1 MFKDDNHK
9 RIVIG
14 SIVLLVI
21 YFITDF
27 IAEKQTEREKINENN
42 PYLENRKT
50 DAVYIHSIYE
60 IRLKRI
66 VDKILSFSGLVLLS
80 PLYLFIALAIYLE
93 DKGPVLFNQVRV
105 GKNKEFF
112 VLHKFRSMKI
122 STPHDIPTHM
132 LDRPEQYITKVGK
145 FLRKSSLDE
154 LPQIWDIFR
163 GKMSI
168 IGPRPALFNQTD
180 LLFERDK
187 YDANDIMPGLTGLA
201 QISGRDELKIAD
213 KARMDGEYVQILRSG
228 SRNAVIQD
236 IKCFVGTVGSVL
248 RCDGVMEGSVR
259 CDAGFENYAYKKKF
273 CIDKNIRKK
282 VLITGAN
289 SYVGEN
295 FKAYAEK
302 KYQNLE
308 IDTVDMEDN
317 AWHNLDFSIYDTVF
331 HVAGIAHSDVEK
343 VSDKEKRKY
352 YAVNSDLAVEAGK
365 KCKESGVKQ
374 FIFMSSMIIYGDSI
388 FGNRKKVIDETTIP
402 SPTNFYGDSKW
413 KGDVEVR
420 NLQSPEFHVAVLRPP
435 MIYGYGSKGN
445 YQMLAKMAK
454 KLPVFPN
461 IKNSRSILYIDN
473 LCEFVCLLILSG
485 EGGIYFPQNKEYTST
500 TQIAEYI
507 SKAAG
512 NHLLPTNLLNPIVK
526 AIACIPGKTSKLTR
540 KAFGNC
546 IYSQKLSQYDGL
558 DYAVVDLKKS
568 IEKTENRIYRFGTW
582 ENSGVLEDYSVLMS
596 VYKQDSPEYVE
607 ESIESMLKQTV
618 LCKQFVLV
626 EDGPVNCKL
635 DEKIKYYE
643 MKYPSL
649 FTVVRLEQNIGLGRA
664 LDEGLK
670 YCECDLVARMD
681 ADDISLP
688 ERCEKLLKLFQE
700 NVHLC
705 MAGTNIDEFCD
716 NPSNIT
722 SRRIVPSKYED
733 ICRFMRRRSPF
744 NHPTV
749 MYRKSEVLRC
759 GGYGPMRRKQDLD
772 LFARMLNQN
781 CYALNINESLLLF
794 RANRDSY
801 KRKKSWEYCSSYI
814 EVQRMNYKRGY
825 CSAIDFIIVLLG
837 QLIMYA
843 APESVTRILSDCF
856 LRQKLPF

>member
-1 MFKDDNHK
+1 MFKYDNHK

-302 KYQNLE
+302 
-308 IDTVDMEDN
+308 
-317 AWHNLDFSIYDTVF
+317 
-331 HVAGIAHSDVEK
+331 
-343 VSDKEKRKY
+343 
-352 YAVNSDLAVEAGK
+352 
-365 KCKESGVKQ
+365 
-374 FIFMSSMIIYGDSI
+374 
-388 FGNRKKVIDETTIP
+388 
-402 SPTNFYGDSKW
+402 
-413 KGDVEVR
+413 
-420 NLQSPEFHVAVLRPP
+420 
-435 MIYGYGSKGN
+435 
-445 YQMLAKMAK
+445 
-454 KLPVFPN
+454 N
-461 IKNSRSILYIDN
+461 I
-473 LCEFVCLLILSG
+473 
-485 EGGIYFPQNKEYTST
+485 
-500 TQIAEYI
+500 
-507 SKAAG
+507 
-512 NHLLPTNLLNPIVK
+512 
-526 AIACIPGKTSKLTR
+526 
-540 KAFGNC
+540 
-546 IYSQKLSQYDGL
+546 
-558 DYAVVDLKKS
+558 
-568 IEKTENRIYRFGTW
+568 
-582 ENSGVLEDYSVLMS
+582 
-596 VYKQDSPEYVE
+596 
-607 ESIESMLKQTV
+607 
-618 LCKQFVLV
+618 
-626 EDGPVNCKL
+626 
-635 DEKIKYYE
+635 
-643 MKYPSL
+643 
-649 FTVVRLEQNIGLGRA
+649 
-664 LDEGLK
+664 
-670 YCECDLVARMD
+670 
-681 ADDISLP
+681 
-688 ERCEKLLKLFQE
+688 
-700 NVHLC
+700 
-705 MAGTNIDEFCD
+705 
-716 NPSNIT
+716 
-722 SRRIVPSKYED
+722 
-733 ICRFMRRRSPF
+733 
-744 NHPTV
+744 
-749 MYRKSEVLRC
+749 
-759 GGYGPMRRKQDLD
+759 
-772 LFARMLNQN
+772 
-781 CYALNINESLLLF
+781 
-794 RANRDSY
+794 
-801 KRKKSWEYCSSYI
+801 
-814 EVQRMNYKRGY
+814 
-825 CSAIDFIIVLLG
+825 
-837 QLIMYA
+837 
-843 APESVTRILSDCF
+843 RIL
-856 LRQKLPF
+856 K